1 MYPQRGQRQ
10 KTSVSTFPAGDNA
23 KNLPQPLSE
32 ILDGSLY
39 CPPRH
44 SDASCAIIAVSHWM
58 DLIRFPAGRNFVG
71 VEIKT
76 DVMND
81 NKENVKTIVLEVIK
95 HQGDSSFQH
104 WMECTGLEFAEL
116 SSVIGTLLKDGKLTL
131 HTVEE
136 QRTKHPYMPHD
147 KQIFIRFMELLSK
160 YFTQERHVEFYAS
173 KMCISPKYL
182 STTVK
187 QVSGKTPTVW
197 ITNRTIEEIK
207 HRLLHTQDTIKEI
220 AYTLNFP
227 NLSFFGKFFKK
238 ATGMSPKQYRTHNI
252 IYFSLSPIGVFTE
265 NCNFML
271 E

>member
-1 MYPQRGQRQ
+1 M
-10 KTSVSTFPAGDNA
+10 
-23 KNLPQPLSE
+23 
-32 ILDGSLY
+32 I
-39 CPPRH
+39 
-44 SDASCAIIAVSHWM
+44 
-58 DLIRFPAGRNFVG
+58 DLIHFPDGRNFAD
-71 VEIKT
+71 VEIKA

-116 SSVIGTLLKDGKLTL
+116 SSVIGTLLEDGKLTL

-136 QRTKHPYMPHD
+136 RCTKYLYLPHD

-207 HRLLHTQDTIKEI
+207 HRLLHTPDTIKEI
-220 AYTLNFP
+220 AYSLNFP

-238 ATGMSPKQYRTHNI
+238 ATGMSPKQFRAQNMRL
-252 IYFSLSPIGVFTE
+252 SLSPIGVFAE

>member
-1 MYPQRGQRQ
+1 MAI
-10 KTSVSTFPAGDNA
+10 PA
-23 KNLPQPLSE
+23 PS
-32 ILDGSLY
+32 
-39 CPPRH
+39 CH
-44 SDASCAIIAVSHWM
+44 SDASRAIIAVSCLM
-58 DLIRFPAGRNFVG
+58 DLIHFPDGRNFVG
-71 VEIKT
+71 VEIKA

-81 NKENVKTIVLEVIK
+81 NKENVKTLVLEVIK

-104 WMECTGLEFAEL
+104 WMECTGLEFVEL
-116 SSVIGTLLKDGKLTL
+116 SSVIGALLEDGKLAL

-136 QRTKHPYMPHD
+136 RCIKYLYLPHD

-173 KMCISPKYL
+173 KMCITPKYL

-187 QVSGKTPTVW
+187 QVSGKTPTAW

-220 AYTLNFP
+220 AYSLHFP

-238 ATGMSPKQYRTHNI
+238 ETGMSPKQYRANNMHLSI
-252 IYFSLSPIGVFTE
+252 SPIGVFAE

>member
-1 MYPQRGQRQ
+1 
-10 KTSVSTFPAGDNA
+10 
-23 KNLPQPLSE
+23 
-32 ILDGSLY
+32 
-39 CPPRH
+39 
-44 SDASCAIIAVSHWM
+44 M
-58 DLIRFPAGRNFVG
+58 DLAHLQDERNFVG
-71 VEIKT
+71 MEIKT

-81 NKENVKTIVLEVIK
+81 NKENVKTLVLEVIK
-95 HQGDSSFQH
+95 NQGDSSFQH

-116 SSVIGTLLKDGKLTL
+116 SSVIGTLLEDGKLAL

-136 QRTKHPYMPHD
+136 RCTKYLYLSHD

-187 QVSGKTPTVW
+187 QISGKTPTVW

-207 HRLLHTQDTIKEI
+207 HRLLHTQASIKEI
-220 AYTLNFP
+220 AYALNFP
-227 NLSFFGKFFKK
+227 NLSFFGKFFKR
-238 ATGMSPKQYRTHNI
+238 ATGMSPKQYRANNMHLSI
-252 IYFSLSPIGVFTE
+252 SPIGVFAK